1 MALRPLKVLAFI
13 IFLLSTL
20 SISAHGQNILYT
32 EIEKNI
38 HDEWT
43 VTYQSSKQI
52 QAVMFANSPDSSRL
66 QRWRLLST
74 EFSFNYINGKE
85 VISRKD
91 GTSFTSIKLKLTPNY
106 VHLPKNYAPFSPFSN
121 DGMLVHSGR
130 FFACANICSGRENI
144 WAMAVKA
151 PRQDNIV
158 VDGKVYLSETSW
170 WDKNEGQKFYIG
182 KQVFEANIDYNG
194 IIDPLLIGN
203 IGKQLQE
210 TFPSMMAVLEKSY
223 GALQHKP
230 MLFASVSSTNDG
242 SFGRQ
247 GGTLPN
253 QIFMHWYGDVKHQ
266 KRDEFETL
274 WFFAHEAAH
283 MYQNLPGKAITPVD
297 NWLHEGHAEMMA
309 KKIIISLLP
318 QYSDLVAGKVSKA
331 EANCEVATQNSSLS
345 EQVKAGNY
353 QSLYDCGLY
362 IFNMIDFTYQGDN
375 GVEALWLEFIKQ
387 ASNGH
392 QINSNELISLAQRKY
407 HLANTQADGFRKIV
421 GIN

>member
-1 MALRPLKVLAFI
+1 MRLCLLKALALFAL
-13 IFLLSTL
+13 LLSTL
-20 SISAHGQNILYT
+20 SITAHGKNILYT
-32 EIEKNI
+32 EIEK
-38 HDEWT
+38 HSPSEWT
-43 VTYQSSKQI
+43 VSYQSSKPI

-66 QRWRLLST
+66 QRWHLLST
-74 EFSFNYINGKE
+74 EFSFNYINDRE

-91 GTSFTSIKLKLTPNY
+91 GAAFTFIKLKLTPNY
-106 VHLPKNYAPFSPFSN
+106 LHLAKNYAPFAPFS
-121 DGMLVHSGR
+121 DGGMLVHSGR

-151 PRQDNIV
+151 PLRDNIV

-182 KQVFEANIDYNG
+182 KQVVEANRDYNA
-194 IIDPLLIGN
+194 IVDPMLIGH

-210 TFPSMMAVLEKSY
+210 TFPRMMTFLAKSY

-230 MLFASVSSTNDG
+230 MLFASASTTEDG
-242 SFGRQ
+242 SFGHQ
-247 GGTLPN
+247 GGTLSK

-266 KRDEFETL
+266 KRNAFETL

-283 MYQNLPGKAITPVD
+283 MYQSIPGKAITPAD

-309 KKIIISLLP
+309 KKIIIALLP
-318 QYSDLVAGKVSKA
+318 QYRDLVESRVSKA
-331 EANCEVATQNSSLS
+331 IANCEAVTKGSSLS
-345 EQVKAGNY
+345 EQVNTGNY

-362 IFNMIDFTYQGDN
+362 IFNAIDVSYQGDN
-375 GVEALWLEFIKQ
+375 GAEALWLEFTEQ
-387 ASNGH
+387 ASSGYKIDSH
-392 QINSNELISLAQRKY
+392 ELISLAQRKY
-407 HLANTQADGFRKIV
+407 HLAKSQVDNFRKIV